1 MRSGLTMNTDDEWD
15 YVRGNEDDALEPAK
29 SGALRIS
36 LLFGS
41 IAVAFALFLVP
52 LANRGSTEI
61 ARANSGQFD
70 PIATG
75 ATSRAKEYTIRKS
88 VLQSKG
94 SLGCIIRND
103 GTSVGDC

>member
-1 MRSGLTMNTDDEWD
+1 MKTDDEWD
-15 YVRGNEDDALEPAK
+15 YVQGNQEDILEPAK

-52 LANRGSTEI
+52 IMNRGSVDLERV
-61 ARANSGQFD
+61 AGSQLD
-70 PIATG
+70 PISTAAT
-75 ATSRAKEYTIRKS
+75 AQANEYTIRKS
-88 VLQSKG
+88 VLQAKG

>member
-1 MRSGLTMNTDDEWD
+1 MRSGFVMKTDDEWD
-15 YVRGNEDDALEPAK
+15 YVQGEENSALEPAK

-52 LANRGSTEI
+52 IINRSSAEI
-61 ARANSGQFD
+61 ERVASAQLD
-70 PIATG
+70 PISTA
-75 ATSRAKEYTIRKS
+75 ATSRANEYTIRKS
-88 VLQSKG
+88 VLQAKG
-94 SLGCIIRND
+94 SLGCIIRSD